1 MPPFVN
7 PHSTVHR
14 TPPTARPQPA
24 RAQRT
29 TLLPA
34 SSSRVTALLALALAI
49 LLVAA
54 GQPAQAQSTPQ
65 VFRGA
70 RIVPIAGAPIDNGVL
85 VVQNGTIQAVGAAG
99 AVDVPSGATEH
110 DVSGKVLMPGLV
122 DTHSHIGDVNG
133 GDGSAALHPGV
144 RSLDGVNPMAPSLE
158 RARAGG
164 ITTVNVLSGSGHLMS
179 GQTTHLKLRDGTTIN
194 DLLMCND
201 PLTDI
206 CGGMK
211 MANGT
216 NPQREA
222 GPFPGTRAKAAAMAR
237 SLFMEAQQYE
247 RQMEQAESPDEQPER
262 DLRMEALVEVMNG
275 ERIVHFHTHRHDDIL
290 TAIRL
295 SEEFD
300 FRIVLHHVSEGWKVA
315 DEIAAAGVPASII
328 VLDSP
333 GGKHEA
339 DELVYRTGAVLEDA
353 GVDVAYHTDDL
364 ITDSRL
370 FLRSPAFGVR
380 AGMSREAALESVT
393 LAGAR
398 MLGMADRIG
407 SLEEGKDA
415 DFIVLSGD
423 PLSVYTKIEQTW
435 VEGQK
440 VFDIANPE
448 DQNFASGGYRVYDGS
463 AAHVHEMA
471 TEEHGE
477 Q

>member
-1 MPPFVN
+1 
-7 PHSTVHR
+7 
-14 TPPTARPQPA
+14 
-24 RAQRT
+24 
-29 TLLPA
+29 
-34 SSSRVTALLALALAI
+34 
-49 LLVAA
+49 
-54 GQPAQAQSTPQ
+54 
-65 VFRGA
+65 
-70 RIVPIAGAPIDNGVL
+70 
-85 VVQNGTIQAVGAAG
+85 
-99 AVDVPSGATEH
+99 
-110 DVSGKVLMPGLV
+110 
-122 DTHSHIGDVNG
+122 
-133 GDGSAALHPGV
+133 
-144 RSLDGVNPMAPSLE
+144 VNPMAPSLE

-216 NPQREA
+216 NPQRA
-222 GPFPGTRAKAAAMAR
+222 SGPFPGTRAKAAAMAR

-262 DLRMEALVEVMNG
+262 DMRMEALVEVMNG

-423 PLSVYTKIEQTW
+423 PLSVYTKVEQTW